1 MCIVKRHT
9 LSTSEEQIGNQ
20 IHSFLSIPWSV
31 DCSGIELNARNID
44 TMLTTWRIK
53 TRESVFTPL
62 WVCLIGTTSLPLS
75 LQMNEERVPTSVTVM
90 HTIMFKLM
98 KWLSNGRQ
106 GCMWEHR
113 KSSRWVVFR
122 HPNADEICKV
132 RKKKNKKQ
140 TKKVQGTAATLS
152 CYIMTCITWVIS
164 LIQDL
169 QGQVL
174 HPILKRMN
182 E

>member
-1 MCIVKRHT
+1 MCIVKRNT

-20 IHSFLSIPWSV
+20 IHSFLSIPRLV

-106 GCMWEHR
+106 GLACGNTGN
-113 KSSRWVVFR
+113 
-122 HPNADEICKV
+122 PADELCSVIQMQTKFV
-132 RKKKNKKQ
+132 KRERKRTKNKQ
-140 TKKVQGTAATLS
+140 KKFKGQQRHCHARLWLALPELFPLFRTFRDRSYTL
-152 CYIMTCITWVIS
+152 Y
-164 LIQDL
+164 
-169 QGQVL
+169 
-174 HPILKRMN
+174 
-182 E
+182 